1 MSEKEIQN
9 RKRYLQHRELGFK
22 IYEYLETDKNI
33 LKQSK
38 IISKYEW
45 ELYFCEEN

>member
-38 IISKYEW
+38 IISKYE
-45 ELYFCEEN
+45 

>member
-1 MSEKEIQN
+1 MSEKIIQS
-9 RKRYLQHRELGFK
+9 RKTYVQHREQGFK
-22 IYEYLETDKNI
+22 ICKCLETDKNI